1 MFKESKHISLMIS
14 MLFVMA
20 LVLFG
25 CSKEEQESQ
34 AVDAEAV
41 TNEQSEHVHAAVT
54 ESGSESDAW
63 NKICPVCG
71 GEVSAAQETVTHA
84 GKVYGFGCA
93 GCPEKF
99 AAEPEKYVNNLSA
112 DGTKFVEGD

>member
-14 MLFVMA
+14 MLLVLA
-20 LVLFG
+20 LALFG
-25 CSKEEQESQ
+25 CSKGEQEGQ
-34 AVDAEAV
+34 TADANAV
-41 TNEQSEHVHAAVT
+41 TSEHTEHVHAAVT

-71 GEVSAAQETVTHA
+71 GPVTTDLETVTDD

-99 AAEPEKYVNNLSA
+99 EQSPQDYVKNLNE
-112 DGTKFVEGD
+112 DGTEFIGG

>member
-20 LVLFG
+20 LALFG
-25 CSKEEQESQ
+25 CSKGEQEGQ
-34 AVDAEAV
+34 TADANAV
-41 TNEQSEHVHAAVT
+41 TNEHTNHVHAAVT

-71 GEVSAAQETVTHA
+71 GEVNAELETVTYD
-84 GKVYGFGCA
+84 GKVYGFGCP

-99 AAEPEKYVNNLSA
+99 REEPQDYVKNLNA
-112 DGTKFVEGD
+112 DGTEFMGG